1 MSALITFI
9 QQCTEVLASAIK
21 QEKDGIQFGKE
32 EIKQSLFTLDF
43 PLVDRFF
50 KCCVQISGL
59 AVCVLSRV

>member
-32 EIKQSLFTLDF
+32 EIKQSLPVDIIVYEN
-43 PLVDRFF
+43 LVEST
-50 KCCVQISGL
+50 KI
-59 AVCVLSRV
+59 